1 MNKLRDFSL
10 VHFSV
15 DHPRWVVA
23 VTLLVTALALS
34 AFPKVRTDTNPKNM
48 LPADSE
54 VRVSNDAVEKTFG
67 LYEDMIVVGITNE
80 VGVLNKTTLG
90 KIKRINDG
98 ILKVPGVAARDVAG
112 FYTIDNVTVDKGTL
126 QVGPLMP
133 EAPGD
138 TQTLAGLRKQLFEN
152 PMFVGRIISQDG
164 KTAAIYVPLEKGANG
179 KSIADK
185 IREIVKTEGGP
196 ENYYVAGDPVARD
209 TFGVEMF
216 KLMAIFAPMAGLLM
230 FAARYFMFG
239 DLFLSAALMMDAM
252 IATIWSMGLL
262 IALGYPVHIM
272 SSMAPVF
279 LMAIA
284 TDSIHIFN
292 EFYFRY
298 REEKDRKTAIIKT
311 MEAVGRPVRYTA
323 LATAAGFSVLLFMDI
338 VPVKIFGGL
347 VAFGTV
353 LLRILSFSFI
363 PAMFTFVGEKSIEK
377 ASRGEDAQSSRI
389 SQFLAHLARLGA
401 HKPRAVVLTGFALFI
416 VAVAGTARIK
426 VNNNMV
432 EWFKQSSEVRTAD
445 RVINEALGGTALG
458 YLVVGSTGDEEE
470 FIKSPQALRYIEGL
484 QRSLE
489 KLPVVGKTTSVV
501 DYIKRIGR
509 VLHKDDPAYDK
520 VPESKELAGQ
530 YLFLFGMSAKPSD
543 LENVVDPYYKKA
555 NIWVQLKTWDAGAMR
570 SVIEAA
576 QNYQRDNPFP
586 VEIKPAGIAYFNL
599 VWNNA
604 VLWDM
609 IKGFLLAL
617 VVIFAILS
625 VNFRSAKWAMVGYIP
640 LLFTVILIYGAVG
653 FAGKDFDMPISVLS
667 CLSLGMAV
675 DFAIH
680 FINRFRLR
688 LAEGRDAAAPESIE
702 EALVWTAARPGKGI
716 LRNAILFAAAFS
728 VMLFAPLTP
737 YITVGAF
744 IVCMMLLSAVLC
756 IIYIPALIV
765 LFRKQLFTA

>member
-1 MNKLRDFSL
+1 MRKLRDFSL

-23 VTLLVTALALS
+23 VTLFITLVALS
-34 AFPKVRTDTNPKNM
+34 AFPRVRTDTNPKNM
-48 LPADSE
+48 LPADSA

-67 LYEDMIVVGITNE
+67 LYEDMIVVGIKNE
-80 VGVLNKTTLG
+80 AGVLNKTTLE
-90 KIKRINDG
+90 KIKRINEG
-98 ILKVPGVAARDVAG
+98 ILQIPGVAARDVAG
-112 FYTIDNVTVDKGTL
+112 FSTIDNVTVDKGTL

-133 EAPGD
+133 EVPGD
-138 TQTLAGLRKQLFEN
+138 PRALEGLRKQLFEN

-164 KTAAIYVPLEKGANG
+164 RTAAIYVPLEKGANG
-179 KSIADK
+179 KAVADK
-185 IREIVKTEGGP
+185 IREIVKDEGGP

-209 TFGVEMF
+209 TFGAEMF

-252 IATIWSMGLL
+252 IATVWSMGLL
-262 IALGYPVHIM
+262 IALGYPIHIM

-292 EFYFRY
+292 EFYFRF

-363 PAMFTFVGEKSIEK
+363 PAMFTFVSEKSIET

-401 HKPRAVVLTGFALFI
+401 HKPRAVVLTGLALFA
-416 VAVAGTARIK
+416 VAVAGTTRIK

-432 EWFKQSSEVRTAD
+432 EWFTKSSEVRTAD
-445 RVINEALGGTALG
+445 RVMNAALGGTSLG
-458 YLVVGSTGDEEE
+458 YLVVNSTGDEEE
-470 FIKSPQALRYIEGL
+470 FIKSPQALRYIEEL

-489 KLPVVGKTTSVV
+489 KLPEVGKTTSVV
-501 DYIKRIGR
+501 DYVKRISR
-509 VLHKDDPAYDK
+509 VLHQDDPAYDK

-530 YLFLFGMSAKPSD
+530 YLFLFGMSAKPAD
-543 LENVVDPYYKKA
+543 LDNVVDPYYKKA
-555 NIWVQLKTWDAGAMR
+555 NVWVQLKTWDAGAMR
-570 SVIEAA
+570 KVIEAA
-576 QNYQRDNPFP
+576 RNYQRDNPFP

-599 VWNNA
+599 VWNDA

-625 VNFRSAKWAMVGYIP
+625 VNFRSVKWAMVGYIP

-688 LAEGRDAAAPESIE
+688 LAEGRNAAAPESIE
-702 EALVWTAARPGKGI
+702 EALVWTAARPGKGV

>member
-1 MNKLRDFSL
+1 MRKLRDFSL

-23 VTLLVTALALS
+23 VTLFITLVALS
-34 AFPKVRTDTNPKNM
+34 AFPRVRTDTNPKNM
-48 LPADSE
+48 LPADSA

-67 LYEDMIVVGITNE
+67 LYEDMIVVGIKNE
-80 VGVLNKTTLG
+80 AGILNKTTLE
-90 KIKRINDG
+90 KIKRINEG
-98 ILKVPGVAARDVAG
+98 ILQIAGVAARDVAG
-112 FYTIDNVTVDKGTL
+112 FSTIDNVTVDNGTL

-133 EAPGD
+133 EVPGD
-138 TQTLAGLRKQLFEN
+138 PRALEGLRKQLFEN

-179 KSIADK
+179 KAVADK
-185 IREIVKTEGGP
+185 IRELVKAEGGP

-209 TFGVEMF
+209 TFGAEMF

-252 IATIWSMGLL
+252 IATVWSMGLL
-262 IALGYPVHIM
+262 IALGYPIHIM

-292 EFYFRY
+292 EFYFRF
-298 REEKDRKTAIIKT
+298 REEKDKKTAIIKT

-363 PAMFTFVGEKSIEK
+363 PAMFTFVSERSIET
-377 ASRGEDAQSSRI
+377 ASRGEDAESSRI

-401 HKPRAVVLTGFALFI
+401 HKPRAVVLTGLALFA
-416 VAVAGTARIK
+416 VAVAGTTRIK

-432 EWFKQSSEVRTAD
+432 EWFTKSSEVRTAD
-445 RVINEALGGTALG
+445 RVMNAALGGTSLG
-458 YLVVGSTGDEEE
+458 YLVVNSTGDEEE

-489 KLPVVGKTTSVV
+489 KLPEVGKTTSVV
-501 DYIKRIGR
+501 DYVKRISR
-509 VLHKDDPAYDK
+509 VLHQDDPAYDK

-530 YLFLFGMSAKPSD
+530 YLFLFGMSAKPAD
-543 LENVVDPYYKKA
+543 LDNVVDPYYKKA
-555 NIWVQLKTWDAGAMR
+555 NVWVQLKTWDAGAMR
-570 SVIEAA
+570 KVIEAA
-576 QNYQRDNPFP
+576 QNYQRENPFP

-599 VWNNA
+599 VWNDA

-625 VNFRSAKWAMVGYIP
+625 VNFRSVKWAMVGYIP

-688 LAEGRDAAAPESIE
+688 LAEGRNAAAPESIE
-702 EALVWTAARPGKGI
+702 EALVWTAARPGKGV

-765 LFRKQLFTA
+765 LFRKQLFAA

>member
-1 MNKLRDFSL
+1 MRKLRDFSL

-23 VTLLVTALALS
+23 VTLLVTLLALS

-48 LPADSE
+48 LPADSA

-67 LYEDMIVVGITNE
+67 LYEDMIVVGIKNE
-80 VGVLNKTTLG
+80 AGVLNKTTLE

-112 FYTIDNVTVDKGTL
+112 FSTIDNVTVDKGTL

-138 TQTLAGLRKQLFEN
+138 TRALEGLSKQLFEN
-152 PMFVGRIISQDG
+152 PMFVGRIISGDG

-209 TFGVEMF
+209 TFGAEMF

-230 FAARYFMFG
+230 FAARYLMFG

-262 IALGYPVHIM
+262 IALGYPIHIM

-298 REEKDRKTAIIKT
+298 REEKDKKTAIIKT

-353 LLRILSFSFI
+353 LLRVLSFSFI

-401 HKPRAVVLTGFALFI
+401 HKPQVVVLIGLALFV
-416 VAVAGTARIK
+416 VAVYGTTRIK

-432 EWFKQSSEVRTAD
+432 EWFTKSSEVRTAD
-445 RVINEALGGTALG
+445 RVMNEALGGTSLG
-458 YLVVGSTGDEEE
+458 YLVVGSTGDEDE

-489 KLPVVGKTTSVV
+489 KLPTVGKTTSVV
-501 DYIKRIGR
+501 DYVKRIGR

-530 YLFLFGMSAKPSD
+530 YLFLFAMSAKPSD
-543 LENVVDPYYKKA
+543 LDNVVDPYFKKA
-555 NIWVQLKTWDAGAMR
+555 NIWIQLKTWDAGAMHG
-570 SVIEAA
+570 VIEAA

-625 VNFRSAKWAMVGYIP
+625 VNFRSVKWAMVGYIP

-688 LAEGRDAAAPESIE
+688 LAEGRGAAAPESIE
-702 EALVWTAARPGKGI
+702 EALVWTAARPGKGV

-744 IVCMMLLSAVLC
+744 IVCMMLLSAVFC

-765 LFRKQLFTA
+765 LFRKQLFAA

>member
-1 MNKLRDFSL
+1 MRKLRDFSL

-23 VTLLVTALALS
+23 VTLFITLVALS
-34 AFPKVRTDTNPKNM
+34 AFPRVRTDTNPKNM
-48 LPADSE
+48 LPADSA

-67 LYEDMIVVGITNE
+67 LYEDMIVVGIKNE
-80 VGVLNKTTLG
+80 AGVLNKTTLE
-90 KIKRINDG
+90 KIKRINEG
-98 ILKVPGVAARDVAG
+98 ILQIPGVAARDVAG
-112 FYTIDNVTVDKGTL
+112 FSTIDNVTVDKGTL

-133 EAPGD
+133 EVPGD
-138 TQTLAGLRKQLFEN
+138 PRALEGLRKQLFEN

-164 KTAAIYVPLEKGANG
+164 RTAAIYVPLEKGANG
-179 KSIADK
+179 KAVADK
-185 IREIVKTEGGP
+185 IREIVKDEGGP

-209 TFGVEMF
+209 TFGAEMF

-252 IATIWSMGLL
+252 IATVWSMGLL
-262 IALGYPVHIM
+262 IALGYPIHIM

-292 EFYFRY
+292 EFYFRF

-363 PAMFTFVGEKSIEK
+363 PAMFTFVSEKSIET

-401 HKPRAVVLTGFALFI
+401 HKPRAVVLTGLALFA
-416 VAVAGTARIK
+416 VAVAGTTRIK

-432 EWFKQSSEVRTAD
+432 EWFTKSSEVRTAD
-445 RVINEALGGTALG
+445 RVMNAALGGTSLG
-458 YLVVGSTGDEEE
+458 YLVVNSTGDEEE
-470 FIKSPQALRYIEGL
+470 FIKSPQALRYIEEL

-489 KLPVVGKTTSVV
+489 KLPEVGKTTSVV
-501 DYIKRIGR
+501 DYVKRISR

-530 YLFLFGMSAKPSD
+530 YLFLFGMSAKPAD
-543 LENVVDPYYKKA
+543 LDNVVDPYYKKA
-555 NIWVQLKTWDAGAMR
+555 NVWVQLKTWDAGAMR
-570 SVIEAA
+570 KVIEAA
-576 QNYQRDNPFP
+576 RNYQRDNPFP

-599 VWNNA
+599 VWNDA

-625 VNFRSAKWAMVGYIP
+625 VNFRSVKWAMVGYIP

-688 LAEGRDAAAPESIE
+688 LAEGRNAAAPESIE
-702 EALVWTAARPGKGI
+702 EALVWTAARPGKGV

>member
-1 MNKLRDFSL
+1 MRKLRDFSL

-23 VTLLVTALALS
+23 VTLFITLVALS
-34 AFPKVRTDTNPKNM
+34 AFPRVRTDTNPKNM
-48 LPADSE
+48 LPADSA

-80 VGVLNKTTLG
+80 AGVLNKNTLQ
-90 KIKRINDG
+90 KIKDINEA
-98 ILKVPGVAARDVAG
+98 ILKISGVAARDVAG
-112 FYTIDNVTVDKGTL
+112 FSTIDNVTVDKGTL

-133 EAPGD
+133 DVPGD
-138 TQTLAGLRKQLFEN
+138 PRALEGLSKQLFEN

-179 KSIADK
+179 KAIADK
-185 IREIVKTEGGP
+185 IRELVKDEGGP

-209 TFGVEMF
+209 TFGAEMF

-230 FAARYFMFG
+230 FAARYLMFG

-252 IATIWSMGLL
+252 IATVWSMGLL
-262 IALGYPVHIM
+262 IALGYPIHIM

-292 EFYFRY
+292 EFYFRF
-298 REEKDRKTAIIKT
+298 REEKDKKTAIIKT

-363 PAMFTFVGEKSIEK
+363 PAMFTFVSEKSIET

-401 HKPRAVVLTGFALFI
+401 HKPRAVVLTGLALFA
-416 VAVAGTARIK
+416 VAVAGTTRIK

-432 EWFKQSSEVRTAD
+432 EWFTKSSEVRTAD
-445 RVINEALGGTALG
+445 RVMNAALGGTSLG
-458 YLVVGSTGDEEE
+458 YLVVNSTGDEEE
-470 FIKSPQALRYIEGL
+470 FIKSPQTLRYIEGL

-489 KLPVVGKTTSVV
+489 KLPEVGKTTSVV
-501 DYIKRIGR
+501 DYVKRISR
-509 VLHKDDPAYDK
+509 VLHQDDPAYDK

-530 YLFLFGMSAKPSD
+530 YLFLFGMSAKPAD
-543 LENVVDPYYKKA
+543 LDNVVDPYYKKA
-555 NIWVQLKTWDAGAMR
+555 NVWVQLKTWDAGAMR
-570 SVIEAA
+570 KVIEAA
-576 QNYQRDNPFP
+576 RNYQRDNPFP

-599 VWNNA
+599 VWNDA

-625 VNFRSAKWAMVGYIP
+625 VNFRSVKWAMVGYIP

-688 LAEGRDAAAPESIE
+688 LAEGRNAAAPESIE
-702 EALVWTAARPGKGI
+702 EALVWTAARPGKGV

>member
-1 MNKLRDFSL
+1 M
-10 VHFSV
+10 
-15 DHPRWVVA
+15 
-23 VTLLVTALALS
+23 
-34 AFPKVRTDTNPKNM
+34 
-48 LPADSE
+48 
-54 VRVSNDAVEKTFG
+54 
-67 LYEDMIVVGITNE
+67 
-80 VGVLNKTTLG
+80 
-90 KIKRINDG
+90 
-98 ILKVPGVAARDVAG
+98 
-112 FYTIDNVTVDKGTL
+112 
-126 QVGPLMP
+126 
-133 EAPGD
+133 
-138 TQTLAGLRKQLFEN
+138 
-152 PMFVGRIISQDG
+152 
-164 KTAAIYVPLEKGANG
+164 
-179 KSIADK
+179 
-185 IREIVKTEGGP
+185 
-196 ENYYVAGDPVARD
+196 
-209 TFGVEMF
+209 
-216 KLMAIFAPMAGLLM
+216 
-230 FAARYFMFG
+230 
-239 DLFLSAALMMDAM
+239 
-252 IATIWSMGLL
+252 
-262 IALGYPVHIM
+262 
-272 SSMAPVF
+272 
-279 LMAIA
+279 
-284 TDSIHIFN
+284 
-292 EFYFRY
+292 
-298 REEKDRKTAIIKT
+298 
-311 MEAVGRPVRYTA
+311 
-323 LATAAGFSVLLFMDI
+323 
-338 VPVKIFGGL
+338 
-347 VAFGTV
+347 
-353 LLRILSFSFI
+353 
-363 PAMFTFVGEKSIEK
+363 
-377 ASRGEDAQSSRI
+377 
-389 SQFLAHLARLGA
+389 
-401 HKPRAVVLTGFALFI
+401 
-416 VAVAGTARIK
+416 
-426 VNNNMV
+426 
-432 EWFKQSSEVRTAD
+432 EWFKQSSGVAAD

-688 LAEGRDAAAPESIE
+688 LAEGRTAAAPESIE

-744 IVCMMLLSAVLC
+744 IVCMMLLGTVLC

-765 LFRKQLFTA
+765 LFRRQLYAA